1 MEQRAT
7 ILNELKEL
15 NSSLAEVGLQ
25 PTYTVPAGYF
35 EAFPAEVMKRI
46 KTLGASE
53 DPAEEL
59 AALSPL
65 LSSLSKKMPHTV
77 PAGYFESL
85 SQSLEQNIEA
95 TENAAIEL
103 ETISPLLKELKD
115 QSTYTVPQ
123 GYFESFPESMVK
135 KVTGRE
141 TKVIAMGGRKWFRY
155 AAAAVMI
162 GFLAT
167 TALLFFNKEDTAGP
181 TSQEL
186 VKKMMKK
193 VSTDEINSFVE
204 SSIETPVVA
213 QVATTNEVITL
224 MKDVSDKEIQDFLT
238 DTQSAEPDNG
248 DGDDLIL
255 N

>member
-1 MEQRAT
+1 MAQKAT
-7 ILNELKEL
+7 ILDELKEL

-35 EAFPAEVMKRI
+35 ETFPDEVMRRI
-46 KTLGASE
+46 KALDAAG

-59 AALSPL
+59 ATLSPL
-65 LSSLSKKMPHTV
+65 LSGISKKMPQAV

-85 SQSLEQNIEA
+85 SKSLEQNIEA

-103 ETISPLLKELKD
+103 ETISPLLSELKYK
-115 QSTYTVPQ
+115 STYTVPQ
-123 GYFESFPESMVK
+123 GYFEGFPEAVVK

-141 TKVIAMGGRKWFRY
+141 TKVVGMGGRKWFRY

-162 GFLAT
+162 GFIAT
-167 TALLFFNKEDTAGP
+167 TALLFFNKPQTASP
-181 TSQEL
+181 TSHEL

-193 VSTDEINSFVE
+193 VSTDEINSFIE
-204 SSIETPVVA
+204 SSIETPAVA
-213 QVATTNEVITL
+213 QVTATPEVKNL
-224 MKDVSDKEIQDFLT
+224 MKDISDKEIQDFLT
-238 DTQSAEPDNG
+238 DTQSTEPDNG
-248 DGDDLIL
+248 DDDLIL

>member
-1 MEQRAT
+1 
-7 ILNELKEL
+7 
-15 NSSLAEVGLQ
+15 
-25 PTYTVPAGYF
+25 
-35 EAFPAEVMKRI
+35 
-46 KTLGASE
+46 
-53 DPAEEL
+53 
-59 AALSPL
+59 
-65 LSSLSKKMPHTV
+65 
-77 PAGYFESL
+77 
-85 SQSLEQNIEA
+85 
-95 TENAAIEL
+95 
-103 ETISPLLKELKD
+103 
-115 QSTYTVPQ
+115 
-123 GYFESFPESMVK
+123 MVK
-135 KVTGRE
+135 KATGRE
-141 TKVIAMGGRKWFRY
+141 TKVIVMGGRKWFRY

-167 TALLFFNKEDTAGP
+167 TALLFFNKQDTATTSP

-213 QVATTNEVITL
+213 QVATTNEVKTL

-248 DGDDLIL
+248 DDDLIL